1 MRRLL
6 LIGLCVFSFL
16 LSVLSFQ
23 AFATEP
29 GTFDSIILDFRES
42 LTSEE
47 LSSELSELKSG
58 YSSDIRLNSEFSQAD
73 HVFVMKGD
81 AALLRKLKNSD
92 IGKYTEFVEPN
103 YIYKTTGKP
112 NDPDYDKQW
121 NFQSIN
127 IEESW
132 KHTRGKGTV
141 VAVID
146 TGVSQV
152 LDLKETQ
159 FVEGYDFVNDRSNA
173 SDDNGHGTHVAG
185 TIAQSTNNRY
195 GVAGVAYE
203 ASIMPLK
210 VLAAWGG
217 GTTADIAE
225 AIRWAADHGAHVIN
239 MSLGGGGESQLMRE
253 AIEYAHSKKVTIVA
267 AAGNSRRSVAEFPA
281 RYPHVIA
288 VSAYDSTTKKAP
300 YSNYGTG
307 IDIAAPGGSIQS
319 SANKSGGILQNTI
332 NPATG
337 ESVLEYFQG
346 TSMAA
351 PHVAGVAALV
361 HSLGTQDPDR
371 IEGILKKSAIAVP
384 DDPQNFYGSGR
395 LDAKGAVD
403 LALKDRPFFWWLS
416 PKLWSGFFS
425 RIWFDGSAFNL
436 GLKLLMFGVAI
447 AFSQVFIA
455 QMPRN
460 RASLYWGLVL
470 GSCGLFFLR
479 GIFITNLPQFPLRLA
494 GSSIPELVGTI
505 LNSNLLNPI
514 SASVLIPFLLLA
526 GLLGHPSLKWFAI
539 GCTFGVAACLAV
551 SAVFLPEMQWL
562 GSSAIARGYLGVNA
576 LLSLGLGLLAAR
588 E

>member
-1 MRRLL
+1 
-6 LIGLCVFSFL
+6 
-16 LSVLSFQ
+16 
-23 AFATEP
+23 
-29 GTFDSIILDFRES
+29 
-42 LTSEE
+42 
-47 LSSELSELKSG
+47 
-58 YSSDIRLNSEFSQAD
+58 
-73 HVFVMKGD
+73 
-81 AALLRKLKNSD
+81 
-92 IGKYTEFVEPN
+92 
-103 YIYKTTGKP
+103 
-112 NDPDYDKQW
+112 
-121 NFQSIN
+121 
-127 IEESW
+127 
-132 KHTRGKGTV
+132 
-141 VAVID
+141 
-146 TGVSQV
+146 
-152 LDLKETQ
+152 
-159 FVEGYDFVNDRSNA
+159 
-173 SDDNGHGTHVAG
+173 
-185 TIAQSTNNRY
+185 
-195 GVAGVAYE
+195 
-203 ASIMPLK
+203 
-210 VLAAWGG
+210 
-217 GTTADIAE
+217 
-225 AIRWAADHGAHVIN
+225 
-239 MSLGGGGESQLMRE
+239 
-253 AIEYAHSKKVTIVA
+253 
-267 AAGNSRRSVAEFPA
+267 
-281 RYPHVIA
+281 
-288 VSAYDSTTKKAP
+288 
-300 YSNYGTG
+300 
-307 IDIAAPGGSIQS
+307 
-319 SANKSGGILQNTI
+319 
-332 NPATG
+332 
-337 ESVLEYFQG
+337 
-346 TSMAA
+346 MAA

-371 IEGILKKSAIAVP
+371 IEGILKKSAIAVQ
-384 DDPQNFYGSGR
+384 DDPQNFYGAGR